1 MKKQT
6 KNIINK
12 FVKYNLFIGIFIL
25 SLSFILL
32 CANLGFGIKLNP
44 PYCWASFFQLG
55 IFLIVAWAFNKEL
68 FYY

>member
-6 KNIINK
+6 KNIIDK
-12 FVKYNLFIGIFIL
+12 FVKYNLFLAIFIL
-25 SLSFILL
+25 SASFVLL
-32 CANLGFGIKLNP
+32 CANLGFGVKLNP

-55 IFLIVAWAFNKEL
+55 VFLIVGWAFSKEL